1 MSDEVL
7 SDSDAAVRERIS
19 EPSVHVSCGQ
29 IRGPVRVDGE
39 SRWQSCPCEDTPD
52 VWEGCDVSRKH
63 DLCLLCA
70 RATAGGTSSWSW
82 LACAVCRTVAEELA
96 TDWGFTPFEL
106 GRHPRMNGYGI
117 HIQDDDAGERLE
129 RACDFRSRYCNL
141 EPWRILE
148 VSRLAVVFA
157 DQQDIPLELW
167 LEQWNYGRLASK
179 SAIRRLIRRG
189 ESSPDRLSNW

>member
-1 MSDEVL
+1 MSDQVL
-7 SDSDAAVRERIS
+7 SGSDAAARERITKL
-19 EPSVHVSCGQ
+19 SVHVPCGQ
-29 IRGPVRVDGE
+29 IRGPVRVDDKAL
-39 SRWQSCPCEDTPD
+39 WQSCPCEDTPD
-52 VWEGCDVSRKH
+52 LWEGCDVSRKH

-82 LACAVCRTVAEELA
+82 LACTACRAAATELA
-96 TDWGFTPFEL
+96 AGLGFTPFAL

-117 HIQDDDAGERLE
+117 HIQDDDAPERLE

-148 VSRLAVVFA
+148 VSRLAVVFTG
-157 DQQDIPLELW
+157 QQDIPLELW
-167 LEQWNYGRLASK
+167 QEQWKYGRLASR